1 MAFCALSKPGLS
13 GGGGPQPRENA
24 TRTKVALPHGAL
36 SPHGFFDKMAHCCLS
51 IFLFSYAFSL
61 PLSLSLS
68 LAILFFFPLSFG
80 YSSPSRFNSLLARN
94 IDSQPLLAKFGFIAF
109 YLASIYTSFGNEIS
123 FHLFFPSFL
132 SFLACFPVDNNIYIY
147 FYLRNYYFFFDFMR
161 REEAL
166 PSFLL
171 RVKKYS
177 ASRFN

>member
-109 YLASIYTSFGNEIS
+109 YLASICTSFGNEIS
-123 FHLFFPSFL
+123 LHLFFSPSFR
-132 SFLACFPVDNNIYIY
+132 SWRASQWIIIYIY
-147 FYLRNYYFFFDFMR
+147 IFILEIIIFF
-161 REEAL
+161 L
-166 PSFLL
+166 ILCG
-171 RVKKYS
+171 VKKLCLPFSY
-177 ASRFN
+177 A

>member
-1 MAFCALSKPGLS
+1 MRCQSPVSRGEGAHSLAKMRPGQKWHCLTALFLHTAFSIKWPI
-13 GGGGPQPRENA
+13 
-24 TRTKVALPHGAL
+24 VAFP
-36 SPHGFFDKMAHCCLS
+36 SFF
-51 IFLFSYAFSL
+51 FSYAFSL

-109 YLASIYTSFGNEIS
+109 YLASICTSFGNEIS

-132 SFLACFPVDNNIYIY
+132 SFLACLPVDNNIYIY